1 MSSSITITVDGQ
13 SKQVEADQRPTHLF
27 ADNPKV
33 VVAKINGEI
42 RDLWTELK
50 DGDQLEA
57 IEIGSPEGL
66 AVLRHSTAHVLA
78 QAVQEVFP
86 ETKLGKPF
94 RQGKLKKVKQQAK
107 TTTTLRSFR
116 AKAHKEVGRHQHSY
130 SLF

>member
-50 DGDQLEA
+50 DGDQVEA
-57 IEIGSPEGL
+57 IEIGSAICPCCGYTTH
-66 AVLRHSTAHVLA
+66 AKSVRK
-78 QAVQEVFP
+78 Q
-86 ETKLGKPF
+86 LGE
-94 RQGKLKKVKQQAK
+94 RRGG
-107 TTTTLRSFR
+107 TDD
-116 AKAHKEVGRHQHSY
+116 
-130 SLF
+130 